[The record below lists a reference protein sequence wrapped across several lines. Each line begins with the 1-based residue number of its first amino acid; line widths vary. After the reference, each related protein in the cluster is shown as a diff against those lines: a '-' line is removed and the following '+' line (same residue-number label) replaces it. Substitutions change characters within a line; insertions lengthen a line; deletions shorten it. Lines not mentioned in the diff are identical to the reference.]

1 MRPHLA
7 RSSVGIGHHPGAIR
21 EYEDLM
27 QALPENV
34 VVLNNLAFLYQ
45 TEGDDRATPGQPLRV
60 VSSAGAA
67 ALDMAAAACET
78 KPCLYDIPIDSSQE
92 P

>member
-1 MRPHLA
+1 MTQP
-7 RSSVGIGHHPGAIR
+7 RSTLVS
-21 EYEDLM
+21 
-27 QALPENV
+27 
-34 VVLNNLAFLYQ
+34 LN
-45 TEGDDRATPGQPLRV
+45 ATPWHHSGTAPSRRPLRV

-67 ALDMAAAACET
+67 ALGMAAAACET